1 LRHSKALRPAT
12 ASTVNGHRDDD
23 RFGGLISADA
33 ISQTPPE
40 LQPDAQTAPERERI
54 SAFAR
59 ALGSR
64 AVALRR
70 DECGDWRIN
79 GSRGHVYAAPEGS
92 QIFVMGWS
100 ANGWNRAKR
109 ALSFAQICNDG
120 DDEGGFVLD
129 RLPTAAEGGLIRH
142 WLGIAKKAEFSG
154 EELACKRERMTRA
167 RSLRVKPDGGA
178 QQPAEIGAA
187 GVAGTYPA
195 EHPDGE
201 NLASEVETVRQ

>member
-1 LRHSKALRPAT
+1 M
-12 ASTVNGHRDDD
+12 STVNGPRDDD
-23 RFGGLISADA
+23 RFGSLISADA
-33 ISQTPPE
+33 ISETPPE
-40 LQPDAQTAPERERI
+40 LQPDAQAVPERERL

-59 ALGSR
+59 ALASR

-79 GSRGHVYAAPEGS
+79 GSRGHVYAAPEGF

-120 DDEGGFVLD
+120 DDEGG
-129 RLPTAAEGGLIRH
+129 LIRH

-154 EELACKRERMTRA
+154 EELARKRERMTRA
-167 RSLRVKPDGGA
+167 RSLMAGSRNRVKSPPTRRPLPQSSQTGQRGNFSVIDEGL
-178 QQPAEIGAA
+178 P
-187 GVAGTYPA
+187 
-195 EHPDGE
+195 
-201 NLASEVETVRQ
+201 